1 MGVPD
6 DSVWPPTVTAP
17 ALVCNFQMALFHVSS
32 WLWEH
37 EHRLRRQVL
46 SCPQHG
52 TMDGPLSH
60 GENQMSQLQWS
71 LARCLAHGPCRETL
85 VSSLACSLNSG
96 RVVLEKRPS
105 PPDTLSGAIH
115 APQDSFLNP
124 QSVIGL
130 EQGWA
135 GPGQAQGMEG
145 DGSPCPSQAQESK
158 RQGGWELQK
167 GAVGRGL
174 ILGPCWAGWIPAL
187 AKATWP
193 GRKPVLPGERA

>member
-1 MGVPD
+1 MK
-6 DSVWPPTVTAP
+6 
-17 ALVCNFQMALFHVSS
+17 C
-32 WLWEH
+32 
-37 EHRLRRQVL
+37 
-46 SCPQHG
+46 
-52 TMDGPLSH
+52 
-60 GENQMSQLQWS
+60 
-71 LARCLAHGPCRETL
+71 LAQCLAHGPYRETL
-85 VSSLACSLNSG
+85 VSSLACSLSSG

-105 PPDTLSGAIH
+105 PPDTVSGAIH

-145 DGSPCPSQAQESK
+145 DGSLCPSQAQESK
-158 RQGGWELQK
+158 RQGGWGLQN
-167 GAVGRGL
+167 GAVGQGL
-174 ILGPCWAGWIPAL
+174 ILGPCWAGWIPGL